1 METVY
6 GVENMEIWV
15 IVIQIANYLLD
26 ICKIE
31 DDICHICTFHWGY
44 PYVESDFFQGVVSV
58 SKNEKKK
65 QADFV

>member
-1 METVY
+1 MEIVY

-15 IVIQIANYLLD
+15 IVIQIDNYLLD

-44 PYVESDFFQGVVSV
+44 PYVESDF
-58 SKNEKKK
+58 SK
-65 QADFV
+65 V